1 MKKEHTVKPNSLQ
14 MKTIESYYQR
24 ALEAETRYNKTIVQL
39 ERYLEKMTGII
50 GIEFFFCDN
59 ELAGV
64 GNRARTMNLI
74 PIEKL
79 IKGGVI

>member
-14 MKTIESYYQR
+14 MKTIKKYYKI
-24 ALEAETRYNKTIVQL
+24 AEEAETRYIKKIANI
-39 ERYLEKMTGII
+39 ECILEKITGIKD
-50 GIEFFFCDN
+50 IEFFFCDG

-64 GNRARTMNLI
+64 GNKARTMDLI
-74 PIEKL
+74 PRKKL